1 MLAGVADGLTV
12 CDWLGD
18 RLGLGEVLVGADVG
32 AVEEGLVAFW
42 VEPAGATVGT
52 GRTRMYSA
60 STARNSP
67 EITRVEVRGR
77 PLMRHPR
84 SPGRCRGRPRR

>member
-32 AVEEGLVAFW
+32 AVEERDLVPEARFQRT
-42 VEPAGATVGT
+42 VLDDSRVSREVTGA
-52 GRTRMYSA
+52 
-60 STARNSP
+60 P
-67 EITRVEVRGR
+67 I
-77 PLMRHPR
+77 
-84 SPGRCRGRPRR
+84 